1 MSFFSILQGLHLTT
15 KLLYFRNIGMKFTID
30 NIILIGSILLFVSL
44 VASRQTRYGI
54 PTLLL
59 FLLVGML
66 AGSDGPGGISFDD
79 PKIAK
84 FIGAVALSFILFS
97 GGLETKWKDIKP
109 VLWQGVS
116 LSTIGV
122 IVTAGTIGFLV
133 YLFTDFTILEGLL
146 LGSIVSSTDA
156 AAVFSIL
163 RSKSIGLKGNLRP
176 LLELESGSNDPMA
189 FFLMIIFTYLLSD
202 PEATYLSLIPMFFK
216 QMILGGVVGY
226 LMGNV
231 MHRIINWIK
240 LDFEG
245 LYSVLLI
252 TLVLFTFSFSQFIG
266 GNAFLAVYI
275 SACILGN
282 GDFIHKK
289 SLIKHF
295 DAQSW
300 MMQIIMFV
308 TLGLLV
314 YPKQILPFM
323 GIGLL
328 ISLLLIIV
336 ARPLSVFLSLLFF
349 KMEFR
354 KKVFI
359 SWVGLRGAVP
369 IVLAIYPL
377 TAGVEKANMIFNLVF
392 FISVTSVLIQG
403 TTIAL
408 AARWLNLSVPVSI
421 KKKSVLDLELGWKT
435 KSIYNVVPIEP
446 GLSCVGK
453 TIVDLGLP
461 NSIIIALIER
471 SNKFFIT
478 DGATVLHSGD
488 KLYIMADDMKSMDK
502 LYSCLGLSGETL
514 KDKS

>member
-1 MSFFSILQGLHLTT
+1 M
-15 KLLYFRNIGMKFTID
+15 KLSID
-30 NIILIGSILLFVSL
+30 NILLIGSILLFVSL
-44 VASRQTRYGI
+44 IASRQARYGI

-97 GGLETKWKDIKP
+97 GGLETKWNDIKP
-109 VLWQGVS
+109 VFWQGFS
-116 LSTIGV
+116 LSTLGV
-122 IVTAGTIGFLV
+122 IVTAGTVGFLV
-133 YLFTDFTILEGLL
+133 FLITDFTLLEGLL

-189 FFLMIIFTYLLSD
+189 FFLMIIFTYLLSN
-202 PEATYLSLIPMFFK
+202 PEAGYLSLIPMFFK
-216 QMILGGVVGY
+216 QMIFGAGVGY
-226 LMGNV
+226 LMGLT
-231 MHRIINWIK
+231 MHKIINWIK
-240 LDFEG
+240 LEFEG

-252 TLVLFTFSFSQFIG
+252 TLVLFTFSFTELIG

-282 GDFIHKK
+282 RDFIHKK

-295 DAQSW
+295 DGQSW
-300 MMQIIMFV
+300 MMQIIMFI

-314 YPKQILPFM
+314 FPKQILPFI
-323 GIGLL
+323 GIGILVSFLL
-328 ISLLLIIV
+328 ILV
-336 ARPLSVFLSLLFF
+336 ARPLSVFISLVFF
-349 KMEFR
+349 RLDFR

-377 TAGVEKANMIFNLVF
+377 TAGIEKANSIFNLVF
-392 FISVTSVLIQG
+392 FISVTSILIQG
-403 TTIAL
+403 TSIPL
-408 AARWLNLSVPVSI
+408 VARLLNLAVPVNL

-435 KSIYNVVPIEP
+435 KSLYNVVLVESGI
-446 GLSCVGK
+446 SCIGK

-461 NSIIIALIER
+461 NSITIALIER
-471 SNKFFIT
+471 NNKFIISE
-478 DGATVLHSGD
+478 GATTIQAND
-488 KLYIMADDMKSMDK
+488 KLYIMADDEISMGK
-502 LYSCLGLSGETL
+502 LYKCMGKTTVI
-514 KDKS
+514 

>member
-1 MSFFSILQGLHLTT
+1 M
-15 KLLYFRNIGMKFTID
+15 KLTID
-30 NIILIGSILLFVSL
+30 NIILIGSILLFASL

-54 PTLLL
+54 PVLLL

-66 AGSDGPGGISFDD
+66 AGSGGPGGITFDN

-109 VLWQGVS
+109 VFWQGVS

-122 IVTAGTIGFLV
+122 LITALTIGFII
-133 YLFTDFTILEGLL
+133 YLITDFTILEGLL

-163 RSKSIGLKGNLRP
+163 RSRSIGLKSNLRP

-189 FFLMIIFTYLLSD
+189 FFLMIIFTYLLTS
-202 PEATYLSLIPMFFK
+202 PEATYISLIPMFFK
-216 QMILGGVVGY
+216 QMVLGALVGY
-226 LMGNV
+226 LMGIA
-231 MHRIINWIK
+231 MHKIINWIR
-240 LDFEG
+240 LEFEG

-252 TLVLFTFSFSQFIG
+252 TLVLFTFSFSEFIG

-282 GDFIHKK
+282 SDFIHKK

-295 DAQSW
+295 DGQAW
-300 MMQIIMFV
+300 MMQIIMFI

-314 YPKQILPFM
+314 YPKQILPHL
-323 GIGLL
+323 GIG
-328 ISLLLIIV
+328 IVVSLLLILV
-336 ARPLSVFLSLLFF
+336 ARPLSVFFSLALSTLD
-349 KMEFR
+349 FR
-354 KKVFI
+354 KKLFV

-377 TAGVEKANMIFNLVF
+377 TEGVGKANIIFNLVF

-403 TTIAL
+403 TTIPVI
-408 AARWLNLSVPVSI
+408 ARWLNLAVSI
-421 KKKSVLDLELGWKT
+421 NLKRKSVLDLEMGWKN
-435 KSIYNVVPIEP
+435 KSLYNVILVEP
-446 GLSCVGK
+446 GFHCIGK

-461 NSIIIALIER
+461 NSIIIALVER
-471 SNKFFIT
+471 NYKFFVA
-478 DGATVLHSGD
+478 DGSTTIHTGD
-488 KLYIMADDMKSMDK
+488 KLYVMADDEKSMKK
-502 LYSCLGLSGETL
+502 LYNCIGRPAESIINLS
-514 KDKS
+514 